1 MKKITMSK
9 KTLKEL
15 RKDSE
20 KIFYAGLKAADPFK
34 AVKKFVYRE
43 GNLLKIGKNSYPL
56 NDFKHIYIVGAG
68 KASAPMGKAIEIILK
83 NRIEKGFINVKYG
96 YVQELEKIKINQ
108 AGHPIPDEAGVK
120 GTREIAR
127 LLRGSEKDDLVI
139 CLISGGGSALLPL
152 PAEGIILKE
161 KQQTTQLLLKCGASI
176 EEINTVRKHLSR
188 IKGGWLAKIAYPA
201 QLISLILSDVI
212 GDPLTAIASGP
223 TVPDTTTYEDCWRI
237 VKKYN
242 LSGKFSSSVLNHL
255 DKGRKGEIPETPK
268 EGNPIF
274 KRVKNIIVGSN
285 SLAIKAAQNQ
295 AKKLGYHTLILSSFI
310 EGETREVARVHA
322 AIAKEILTSGNPAP
336 APACILSGGETTVTI
351 KGKGFGG
358 RNQEFALA
366 SAMKIK
372 GMENV
377 IILSAGTDGSDGPT
391 NAAGAIADG
400 TTLLRAEKIGINA
413 QEYLKDN
420 NSYYFFQK
428 LKDLFIT
435 GPTNTNV
442 MDLHLL
448 LVS

>member
-1 MKKITMSK
+1 MKKIIMSK

-20 KIFYAGLKAADPFK
+20 KIFYAGLKAADPFE

-43 GNLLKIGKNSYPL
+43 GNLLKIGRNSYPL

-127 LLRGSEKDDLVI
+127 LLQDSRKDDLVI

-212 GDPLTAIASGP
+212 GNPLTVIASGP

-242 LSGKFSSSVLNHL
+242 LSGKLSSSVLNHL

-268 EGNPIF
+268 GGNPIF
-274 KRVKNIIVGSN
+274 KRVKNIIVGSS
-285 SLAIKAAQNQ
+285 SLAIKAARNQ

-310 EGETREVARVHA
+310 EGETREVARVHT
-322 AIAKEILTSGNPAP
+322 AIAKEILTSGNPVP
-336 APACILSGGETTVTI
+336 APAFILSGGETTVTI
-351 KGKGFGG
+351 KGKGLGG
-358 RNQEFALA
+358 RNQEFAL
-366 SAMKIK
+366 SAAIEIK

-413 QEYLKDN
+413 QEYLEDN

-448 LVS
+448 LVG

>member
-1 MKKITMSK
+1 MSK

-20 KIFYAGLKAADPFK
+20 KIFYAGLKAADPFE

-83 NRIEKGFINVKYG
+83 NRLKKGFINVKYG
-96 YVQELEKIKINQ
+96 YVQELEKTKINQ

-120 GTREIAR
+120 GTREIVR
-127 LLRGSEKDDLVI
+127 LLQDSRKDDLVI

-242 LSGKFSSSVLNHL
+242 LSDKLSSSVLNHL
-255 DKGRKGEIPETPK
+255 DKGRKGKIPETPK
-268 EGNPIF
+268 GGNPIF

-285 SLAIKAAQNQ
+285 SLAIKAARNQ

-322 AIAKEILTSGNPAP
+322 AIAKEILTSGSPVP

-351 KGKGFGG
+351 KGKGLGG

-366 SAMKIK
+366 SAIKIK

-413 QEYLKDN
+413 QEYLEDN
-420 NSYYFFQK
+420 NSYHFFQK

-448 LVS
+448 LVG

>member
-20 KIFYAGLKAADPFK
+20 KIFYAGLKAADPFE

-43 GNLLKIGKNSYPL
+43 GNLLKIGRNSYPL

-68 KASAPMGKAIEIILK
+68 KAGAPMGKAIEIILK

-127 LLRGSEKDDLVI
+127 LLQDSRKDDLVI

-212 GDPLTAIASGP
+212 GNPLTVIASGP

-242 LSGKFSSSVLNHL
+242 LSGKLSSSVLNHL

-268 EGNPIF
+268 GGNPIF
-274 KRVKNIIVGSN
+274 KRVKNIIVGSS
-285 SLAIKAAQNQ
+285 SLAIKAARNQ

-310 EGETREVARVHA
+310 EGETREVARVHT
-322 AIAKEILTSGNPAP
+322 AIAKEILTSGNPVP
-336 APACILSGGETTVTI
+336 APAFILSGGETTVTI
-351 KGKGFGG
+351 KGKGLGG
-358 RNQEFALA
+358 RNQEFAL
-366 SAMKIK
+366 SAAIEIK

-413 QEYLKDN
+413 QEYLEDN

-448 LVS
+448 LVG

>member
-20 KIFYAGLKAADPFK
+20 KIFYAGLKAADPFE

-83 NRIEKGFINVKYG
+83 NRLKKGFINVKYG

-120 GTREIAR
+120 GTKEIVR
-127 LLRGSEKDDLVI
+127 LLQDSRKDDLVI
-139 CLISGGGSALLPL
+139 CLISGGGAALLPL
-152 PAEGIILKE
+152 PAEGIMLKE

-242 LSGKFSSSVLNHL
+242 LSDKLSPSVLNHL
-255 DKGRKGEIPETPK
+255 DKGRKGKISETLK

-285 SLAIKAAQNQ
+285 SLAIKAARNQ

-322 AIAKEILTSGNPAP
+322 AIAKEILTSGSPVP

-351 KGKGFGG
+351 KGKGLGG

-366 SAMKIK
+366 SAIKIK

-413 QEYLKDN
+413 QEYLEDN
-420 NSYYFFQK
+420 NSYHFFQK

-448 LVS
+448 LVG

>member
-20 KIFYAGLKAADPFK
+20 KIFYAGLKAADPFE

-83 NRIEKGFINVKYG
+83 NRLKKGFINVKYG
-96 YVQELEKIKINQ
+96 YVQELEKTKINQ

-120 GTREIAR
+120 GTREIVR
-127 LLRGSEKDDLVI
+127 LLQDSRKDDLVI

-242 LSGKFSSSVLNHL
+242 LSDKLSSSVLNHL
-255 DKGRKGEIPETPK
+255 DKGRKGKIPETPK
-268 EGNPIF
+268 GGNPIF

-285 SLAIKAAQNQ
+285 SLAIKAARNQ

-322 AIAKEILTSGNPAP
+322 AIAKEILTSGSPVP

-351 KGKGFGG
+351 KGKGLGG

-366 SAMKIK
+366 SAIKIK

-413 QEYLKDN
+413 QEYLEDN
-420 NSYYFFQK
+420 NSYHFFQK

-448 LVS
+448 LVG